1 MENLIYILFICIFV
15 PLLISLPL
23 VQRSSRDI
31 MIFILAGIAV
41 ALFISEINGILLQVF
56 KNDSLFVTTTITP
69 ATEEIAKAIPVLLYA
84 FMFSDS
90 RRKLLTISFAL
101 GVGFALFE
109 NTAILM
115 ANIDNVSIGWSVIR
129 GFSTALMHGIT
140 TAAVGY
146 GMSYVRSKRK
156 LAFTG
161 TFALLVMAIIYH
173 GIFNILVQAE
183 NLKYY
188 GFILPAV
195 TYIPFVIYLITS
207 QMKADKKAKEKA

>member
-161 TFALLVMAIIYH
+161 TFALLVTAIIYH

>member
-161 TFALLVMAIIYH
+161 TFALLVTAIIYH

-195 TYIPFVIYLITS
+195 TYVPFVIYLITS

>member
-161 TFALLVMAIIYH
+161 TFALLVTAIIYH

-188 GFILPAV
+188 GFILPAL

-207 QMKADKKAKEKA
+207 QMKADKKAKEKT